1 MKRNLLCLLILF
13 VGIFII
19 TGCSDTKKTTTK
31 KTKASVSEVT
41 KKKTTKKKAKKVEKK
56 KKTSKKSS
64 KKKVTKKET
73 TKKTTTKK
81 KETKKEEVKDTIAG
95 SYEIIELKD
104 GEETYNK
111 KIIDSLNLDYSFEV
125 KDDKTAVMKFGDQE
139 ENLTYDDKYFINEKE
154 KVEYKYENGKLV
166 LTNDDTVLTFKKK

>member
-19 TGCSDTKKTTTK
+19 TGCSDTKKATTK
-31 KTKASVSEVT
+31 KTKASISEVA
-41 KKKTTKKKAKKVEKK
+41 KKKTTKKKTKTKKEEKK
-56 KKTSKKSS
+56 KKSS
-64 KKKVTKKET
+64 KKKVTKKE
-73 TKKTTTKK
+73 TKK

-125 KDDKTAVMKFGDQE
+125 KEDKTAIMKFGDQE

-166 LTNDDTVLTFKKK
+166 LTNDDTILTFKKK

>member
-19 TGCSDTKKTTTK
+19 TGCSDTKKATTK
-31 KTKASVSEVT
+31 KTKASISEVA
-41 KKKTTKKKAKKVEKK
+41 KKKTTKKKTKTKKEEKK
-56 KKTSKKSS
+56 KKAS
-64 KKKVTKKET
+64 KKKVTKKEN
-73 TKKTTTKK
+73 K
-81 KETKKEEVKDTIAG
+81 KKEEVKDTIAG

-125 KDDKTAVMKFGDQE
+125 KEDKTAIMKFGDQE

-166 LTNDDTVLTFKKK
+166 LTNDDTILTFKKK